1 MKKNSK
7 KILITLTIITN
18 IVYILWRIFYT
29 VPKEEGMFALICAI
43 ILLFCRDNGH
53 DGNVCALLWYVKY

>member
-18 IVYILWRIFYT
+18 VIYILWRIFYT
-29 VPKEEGMFALICAI
+29 VPKEEGKFALICAI
-43 ILLFCRDNGH
+43 ILFCRDNGH